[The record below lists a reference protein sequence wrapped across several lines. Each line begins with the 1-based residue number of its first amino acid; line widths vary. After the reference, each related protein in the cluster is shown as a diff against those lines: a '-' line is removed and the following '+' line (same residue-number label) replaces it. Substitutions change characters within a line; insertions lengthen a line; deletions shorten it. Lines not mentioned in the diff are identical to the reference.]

1 MTPFRA
7 QILCAF
13 LCVAALTTPAA
24 FGAQPPIPSRPK
36 LVLMLVID
44 QFRADYLTRFAT
56 RFEAA
61 AGKDGRVG
69 GFRYLMEKGAYF
81 PLAEYDVLQSMTCV
95 GHATVLTGSYPYLNG
110 IAINDW
116 FDREHGKPEYCV
128 EDHSH
133 HLVGI
138 TTDGKN
144 EGGTS
149 PKNLHASTVGDE
161 LKNAGGGSKVVAIAL
176 KDRAAILMGGH
187 RADLAL
193 WFDGKS
199 AQWISSTFYLPSPS
213 KLPEWVGKLNA
224 SLSKHLGEEMT
235 WKLGTETATGLSISE
250 DTKDLEGYGQIGS
263 RFPHKAKV
271 GTKGALMLPYGI
283 EKTTEAAIHAI
294 DAMKLGQGKNA
305 DLLAVSYSSHDMVGH
320 VFGPNSR
327 ELEEYTVLEDR
338 SIAQLINHVRATVP
352 GGLANVTIVLTADHG
367 IPPVP
372 EYLTRDR
379 VEAGRID
386 ETALRKKLNA
396 QLNDKFGKPSAG
408 EWIPGSGDLNFYL
421 NRPAIEAKG
430 IARRDVE
437 NEVKSAL
444 LKLPELDF
452 VFTGTD
458 YAERRLPPGMH
469 ERQILHT
476 FIPDRSGDV
485 VAIPKPYFVVY
496 PSGTTHHTGYS
507 YDRYVPLVLAGR
519 GIRPGRFATHA
530 GVIDIAP
537 TLSFILG
544 LIPPNMSEGRVLG
557 EALIGT
563 P

>member
-7 QILCAF
+7 QILCSL
-13 LCVAALTTPAA
+13 LCSVVLSGFAHA
-24 FGAQPPIPSRPK
+24 AQPPIPSRPK
-36 LVLMLVID
+36 LVVMLVID

-61 AGKDGRVG
+61 TGKEGRVG
-69 GFRYLMEKGAYF
+69 GFRYLMEKGAYY

-95 GHATVLTGSYPYLNG
+95 GHATVLSGSYPYLNG

-116 FDREHGKPEYCV
+116 FDRARGKPEYCV
-128 EDHSH
+128 GDSSH
-133 HLVGI
+133 HIVGI
-138 TTDGKN
+138 PTDGKN

-149 PKNLHASTVGDE
+149 PKNFHASTVGDE
-161 LKNAGGGSKVVAIAL
+161 LKNAGGGSKVVAVAL

-193 WFDGKS
+193 WFDAKT
-199 AQWISSTFYLPSPS
+199 AQWISSTFYLPPPAE
-213 KLPEWVGKLNA
+213 LPVWVKKLNA
-224 SLSKHLGEEMT
+224 TLASHLGVEMT
-235 WKLGTETATGLSISE
+235 WKLGAEPATGLSLSE
-250 DTKDLEGYGQIGS
+250 DTKDLEGYGQIGGK
-263 RFPHKAKV
+263 FPHHAKI
-271 GTKGALMLPYGI
+271 GTKGAMMLPYGI
-283 EKTTEAAIHAI
+283 DKTTEAAIHAV
-294 DAMKLGQGKNA
+294 DAMKLGQGKST

-327 ELEEYTVLEDR
+327 EIEEYTVLEDR
-338 SIAQLINHVRATVP
+338 SIADLINHLRKTVP

-372 EYLTRDR
+372 EYLTNDR

-386 ETALRKKLNA
+386 EKALRKKLNA
-396 QLNDKFGKPSAG
+396 QLVEKFGKASSG
-408 EWIPGSGDLNFYL
+408 EWIPDSGDLNFYL
-421 NRPAIEAKG
+421 NGPAIAAKG
-430 IARRDVE
+430 VARREIE
-437 NEVKSAL
+437 NEVKTAL
-444 LKLPELDF
+444 LKLPEIDF
-452 VFTGTD
+452 AFTATD
-458 YAERRLPPGMH
+458 YAERHLPPGMH

-476 FIPDRSGDV
+476 YIPDRSGDV

-507 YDRYVPLVLAGR
+507 YDRYVPLVLAGH